1 MAKRVSQWVSRGP
14 PTFEIRYEGHCQ
26 ALPGDLLLEAG
37 GICSQ
42 GHRAVLLHL
51 DLLNRASRTE
61 GAEVQVLA
69 RRGAGHEV
77 AEAGVAGPLTCVLLQ
92 LLARH
97 HHKAESTL
105 GHQQLPGE
113 VVQLHRQLEDVPGH
127 LQVEGLPIA
136 VVMIQAAWKRELEV
150 PICKVGVGSLDCALL
165 GIQAG
170 LRPESGAAG
179 LLSFLHV
186 TFH

>member
-1 MAKRVSQWVSRGP
+1 MAKRVSQWVSKGP
-14 PTFEIRYEGHCQ
+14 PTFEIRYEGHRQ
-26 ALPGDLLLEAG
+26 AMSGELLLEAG

-51 DLLNRASRTE
+51 DLLNRASWTE

-69 RRGAGHEV
+69 RCGTGHEV
-77 AEAGVAGPLTCVLLQ
+77 AEAGVAGPLARVLLQ

-97 HHKAESTL
+97 HHKAEPVL

-127 LQVEGLPIA
+127 LQLEGLPVA
-136 VVMIQAAWKRELEV
+136 VVVIQAAWKRKLEV
-150 PICKVGVGSLDCALL
+150 PICRVGW
-165 GIQAG
+165 
-170 LRPESGAAG
+170 GAWSAP
-179 LLSFLHV
+179 FLAYRLA
-186 TFH
+186 